1 MIKASR
7 NKGGKAVR
15 KSLKAADVDIAE
27 SDNYIRDREKVL
39 SLLRKYAVNSLSY
52 LALEKDKSWYFSTKV
67 EGVAAYA
74 MSGRDMVICGDPIC
88 AEKELGVFLSELR
101 AYTKKNHCRLIF
113 LFTIEE
119 HRNIYEEKGFGSY
132 KSGEEAVFELASYTM
147 SGGKAAKVRASFHQ
161 ARNDGLTVHEYK
173 PSEVRNEKTEAEFME
188 ITNAWLDGKHTSLLK
203 FALGTVGFDFPDD
216 KRYFY
221 ARDKD
226 GIIQGFMVFN
236 PYLCKDGYIVDIMR
250 RRPGCTHGVMELIFH
265 DAYETMKAEG
275 VKYGSLGVAPLV
287 HTNEGDRKSFFEWL
301 ERYNYEKM
309 NQIYGFK
316 PLYTAK
322 AKYAP
327 TEWKS
332 VYIVCFPKRMT
343 VSMGYSAVNVLDT
356 KGFGDYVDAFRRY
369 CGGHVSRA
377 LPDGLHYFL
386 RRKGRMKDDGRAVSE
401 KK

>member
-1 MIKASR
+1 MP
-7 NKGGKAVR
+7 
-15 KSLKAADVDIAE
+15 E
-27 SDNYIRDREKVL
+27 SDDYRRDREKVL
-39 SLLRKYAVNSLSY
+39 ALLRKYAVNSLSY
-52 LALEKDKSWYFSTKV
+52 LALEKDKSWYFSDTA

-74 MSGRDMVICGDPIC
+74 MSGKDMVICGDPIC
-88 AEKELGVFLSELR
+88 DENELELFLTELC
-101 AYTKKNHCRLIF
+101 AYAKKNHYRLIF
-113 LFTIEE
+113 LFVIEE
-119 HRNIYEEKGFGSY
+119 HRKVYEKLGFGSY
-132 KSGEEAVFELASYTM
+132 KSGEEAVFDLSVYSM

-161 ARNDGLTVHEYK
+161 AKHDGLTVHEYRLQDGK
-173 PSEVRNEKTEAEFME
+173 DESIEKEFTD

-203 FALGTVGFDFPDD
+203 FALGSVGFDFPDD

-221 ARDKD
+221 AKD
-226 GIIQGFMVFN
+226 RNGVIQGFMVFN
-236 PYLCKDGYIVDIMR
+236 PFLQKDGYIVDIMR

-265 DAYETMKAEG
+265 DAYESMKAEG
-275 VKYGSLGVAPLV
+275 VKYGSLGVAPLA
-287 HTNEGDRKSFFEWL
+287 HTNEGDHKSFFEWL

-332 VYIVCFPKRMT
+332 VYIVCFPKHMT

-386 RRKGRMKDDGRAVSE
+386 RRKGRVKQDGREVSE